1 MKQKLNQIGVIGLA
15 VMGANLARNF
25 ASHGFQTAVFNRT
38 WERTEE
44 LLKEHGQGLNGSKT
58 LAEFVESLE
67 KPRRIIVL
75 VKAGQPVDETL
86 EQLLDLLEPGDTVID
101 GGNSLYLDTE
111 RRIRRAAEKGVEF
124 IGMGISGGEEGALH
138 GPSLM
143 PGMSEHA
150 WSHWQNYL
158 EKIAAKD
165 FDGGPC
171 VTRIGPE
178 GAGHFVK
185 MVHNGIEYAIM
196 QFLAEIYDWYRKAER
211 LSASEISLKFKA
223 LEGSN
228 VDSFLTEITAKVLAK
243 KTPEG
248 NLVDMVLDK
257 AAQKGTGGWTST
269 EAIKAGI
276 AAPAIDEAVY
286 ARVISSR
293 KELRKEI
300 GTEVVQ
306 KNIGNFNLEKTI
318 KAGVSLAM
326 IQGLELIE
334 EVSKTRDWKINLAE
348 VARIWQGGCIIRS
361 NLLKDFREILKDEVW
376 KSEKLDEILKNS
388 VDDLRKFSAAAISA
402 SLAVPVAASLICYY
416 DGMKAIESPANLIQ
430 AMRDYFGAH
439 TFERKDKTGIFH
451 DNWNNE

>member
-1 MKQKLNQIGVIGLA
+1 MTQKLNQIGVIGLA

-25 ASHGFQTAVFNRT
+25 ASKGFQTAVFNRT

-44 LLKEHGQGLNGSKT
+44 LLKEHGEGLNGSKT
-58 LAEFVESLE
+58 LAEFVQSLE

-75 VKAGQPVDETL
+75 VKAGQPVDEML
-86 EQLLDLLEPGDTVID
+86 DQLLELLEPGDTIVD

-111 RRIRRAAEKGVEF
+111 KRAKKALERKVEF

-138 GPSLM
+138 GPSIM
-143 PGMSEHA
+143 PGMSEMA
-150 WSHWQNYL
+150 WEHWQNYL

-196 QFLAEIYDWYRKAER
+196 QFLAEIYDWYRKAEG
-211 LSASEISLKFKA
+211 LNASEISKKFKT
-223 LEGSN
+223 LEGSR
-228 VDSFLTEITAKVLAK
+228 VDSFLTEITAKVLDK
-243 KTPEG
+243 RTPEG
-248 NLVDMVLDK
+248 NLVDLVLDK
-257 AAQKGTGGWTST
+257 AAQKGTGGWTSI

-276 AAPAIDEAVY
+276 AVPSIDEAVY

-300 GTEVVQ
+300 GTATFQ
-306 KNIGNFNLEKTI
+306 KNTGNFDLEKMIT
-318 KAGVSLAM
+318 AGVSLAM

-334 EVSKTRDWKINLAE
+334 EVSKIRNWKINLAE

-361 NLLKDFREILKDEVW
+361 NLLKDFREILKDEIW
-376 KSEKLDEILKNS
+376 KSEKLDQLLKNNI
-388 VDDLRKFSAAAISA
+388 DDLRKFSTGAISA
-402 SLAVPVAASLICYY
+402 SLAVPVSASLICYY
-416 DGMKAIESPANLIQ
+416 DGMKAVESPANLIQ

-451 DNWNNE
+451 DNWTNE